1 MKQVKNK
8 KILHKIQNTI
18 LRNKTRSFF
27 LGGKNMQ
34 EEIEMITPTED
45 QGDTT
50 TQAPVDGVVDVA
62 TFLALVQREDARP
75 SEHGLGDF
83 LSILR

>member
-34 EEIEMITPTED
+34 EELNEMQTED
-45 QGDTT
+45 QGDAG
-50 TQAPVDGVVDVA
+50 TQAPLDGVVDVE

-75 SEHGLGDF
+75 SEHGLRDF